1 MNLSEMSQKVKRE
14 QIWTLFEVGNTSKR
28 ISKFTG
34 VSLAT
39 VSNTFKRMKE
49 CRSLEQKVE
58 DGRLAEKR
66 KRMAKSLAQQI
77 RWAKGSLS
85 INEMHKKLSI
95 NVSQWTIQ
103 WASQQL
109 RYEIFPTKT
118 FMLSD
123 KNRLKRID
131 WAKEHGRK
139 HWRNAIFWDEASFWL
154 HGGRVKCG
162 RKGEKSL
169 ATCSDLYV
177 IINWFN

>member
-1 MNLSEMSQKVKRE
+1 MSQKVKRE

-95 NVSQWTIQ
+95 NVSQ
-103 WASQQL
+103 
-109 RYEIFPTKT
+109 
-118 FMLSD
+118 
-123 KNRLKRID
+123 
-131 WAKEHGRK
+131 
-139 HWRNAIFWDEASFWL
+139 
-154 HGGRVKCG
+154 
-162 RKGEKSL
+162 
-169 ATCSDLYV
+169 
-177 IINWFN
+177 